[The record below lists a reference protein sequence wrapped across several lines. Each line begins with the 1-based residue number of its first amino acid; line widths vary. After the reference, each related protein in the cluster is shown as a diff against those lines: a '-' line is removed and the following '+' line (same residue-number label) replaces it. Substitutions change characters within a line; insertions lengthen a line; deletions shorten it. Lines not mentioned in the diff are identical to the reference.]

1 MKRLWIVAAAVMAI
15 AIVPGCGAK
24 SRPIPPEL
32 THPDRVNHL
41 AAKPDPKGIRLTW
54 SRPMKY
60 SGGKALKDLAGFRLL
75 RSEGAGDLAEL
86 ADLPITDQERFQKVR
101 RFAYIDTTA
110 EIGHSYRYTMIA
122 ETTDGYQS
130 DPSNVVQQ
138 TRRRLAAA
146 HAGELQAADACA
158 APGPDD
164 AGADAIRSR
173 SWVALRGCVF
183 FERSDSASSV
193 KLFLRS
199 S

>member
-24 SRPIPPEL
+24 GRPIPPEL
-32 THPDRVNHL
+32 THPDRVNDL

-75 RSEGAGDLAEL
+75 RSEGDGSLTDLAE
-86 ADLPITDQERFQKVR
+86 LPITDQERFQKVR

-110 EIGHSYRYTMIA
+110 EMGHSYRYTMIA

-138 TRRRLAAA
+138 TRTPPTPPLTP
-146 HAGELQAADACA
+146 ENFKLPMP
-158 APGPDD
+158 APLPGLTTP
-164 AGADAIRSR
+164 APTP
-173 SWVALRGCVF
+173 
-183 FERSDSASSV
+183 
-193 KLFLRS
+193 
-199 S
+199 